1 MFRRLAI
8 YGVCLALGAFAL
20 EWIEYQYLTRVFTS
34 EIYVVLI
41 AGAFLALGVWV
52 GARLTR
58 PRVAPD
64 GARNE
69 AAIRE
74 LGITAREYAVLEHL
88 AAGKSNK
95 EIARSLSV
103 SPNTVKSHL
112 ARLFAKLEVRRR
124 TEAIARAR
132 QLNLIV

>member
-1 MFRRLAI
+1 MFGRLAI
-8 YGVCLALGAFAL
+8 YGICLAIGAFAL
-20 EWIEYQYLTRVFTS
+20 EWIEYRHLTRAFAT

-41 AGAFLALGVWV
+41 AGGFLALGVWI

-58 PRVAPD
+58 PRAAPD

-74 LGITAREYAVLEHL
+74 LGVTEREYAVLEQL

-112 ARLFAKLEVRRR
+112 ARLFAKLEARRR

-132 QLNLIV
+132 QLNLIS